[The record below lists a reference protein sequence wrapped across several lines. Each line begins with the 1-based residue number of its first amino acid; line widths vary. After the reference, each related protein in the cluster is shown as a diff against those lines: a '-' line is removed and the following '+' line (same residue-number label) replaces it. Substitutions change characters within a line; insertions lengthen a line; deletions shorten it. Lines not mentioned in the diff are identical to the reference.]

1 MQIPKNKIAASV
13 IALFLM
19 SVMATSLVA
28 SPARAQTGTSRK
40 TYPFIDTDH
49 NPVGMG
55 QQVLI
60 RFGILQ
66 QTGLVTWGWTGL
78 TVTVTAPNGKTET
91 LGPFETDSTGGTY
104 TLYTP
109 SQTGTYTL
117 KVNFPEQTVP
127 VDYFSYEAGEMI
139 FAGTTMLA
147 STSTMSLVVQQQ
159 PIPSYPTMPLPSS
172 YWSRPIDAQLREWY
186 SIAGNWVTR
195 PPNSLA
201 DDNAAPE
208 TAHVLWAKQLTTGG
222 LTGDIWGVAAGHTHG
237 AGPVASETG
246 DAYEGK
252 FINPVIMNGILYY
265 NEAGTPP
272 GIPESGIYAVDL
284 HTGQLL
290 WYKNA
295 TQLSFGQILYF
306 NSWNFDGVYTYIWDT
321 SGGTTW
327 NAYDPFNGDW
337 IYTMTNV
344 PSGSEFRGPSG
355 EILIPVYNYTA
366 GWMALW
372 NSTAAGQA
380 NPQYWNVSG
389 AMEGNYG
396 SWGSYMRPLVQGS
409 TFDAQLPGAFSWNVT
424 IPLGLTAGS
433 NFFAPII
440 QLYPDDRI
448 MSVDFNR
455 TMVRIWALN
464 VKGLNNNSK
473 SASLL
478 FDKYWNAPAEWLAG
492 MNTIQIGGWTNN
504 VTKGVVSLWD
514 KELRKH
520 YGFSVETG
528 NYMWETDSEHFLD
541 AYGWGNVEHTWYYA
555 YGKLYSVG
563 VGGIVYA
570 YDDQTGKTLW
580 TYNMTDPYNEA
591 VTGNYWWGWIMLI
604 SNGKVYVGTL
614 EHSAEQPLPRGGPF
628 VCLNATTGA
637 EIFRVNGMF
646 RETRWGN
653 NGIIGD
659 SIIAT
664 MDTYDQRVY
673 AIGKGPSAT
682 TVTAP
687 GIGVVAGNSV
697 VISGTVTDISPG
709 TEDYALTARFPNGVA
724 AVSDASMNDWMLYV
738 YKQFPYPTN
747 CTGVEVTLDALDP
760 NNNFIHIGTATSD
773 TSGAFGY
780 AWKTPDVPGKYTI
793 VATFAGSKAYY
804 ASYAETFAVVQ
815 EVPAATPPPQY
826 PVPPDFTWTIIGMG
840 IAIIIAVVIVGI
852 LLLLRKK

>member
-1 MQIPKNKIAASV
+1 MQLAKNKTAAIA
-13 IALFLM
+13 IAIFLM
-19 SVMATSLVA
+19 SAMAISLVA
-28 SPARAQTGTSRK
+28 LPAMAQPGVTRK
-40 TYPFIDTDH
+40 TYPFIDADP
-49 NPVGMG
+49 NPVGVS

-66 QTGLVTWGWTGL
+66 QAGSVEWGWKGL
-78 TVTVTAPNGKTET
+78 TVSIIRPDNTTET
-91 LGPFETDSTGGTY
+91 LGPYETDSTGGTA
-104 TLYTP
+104 TIYTP
-109 SQTGTYTL
+109 SQVGIYKL
-117 KVNFPEQTVP
+117 KLNFPEQTVP
-127 VDYFSYEAGEMI
+127 STYFSYEAGDLIIE
-139 FAGTTMLA
+139 GTTLLA
-147 STSTMSLVVQQQ
+147 STSDTLNLVVQQA
-159 PIPSYPTMPLPSS
+159 PLPNYPGIPLPTS
-172 YWSRPIDAQLREWY
+172 YWTRPIDDQLREWY
-186 SIAGNWVTR
+186 AVAGNWPVR

-201 DDNAAPE
+201 EDNAAPE

-222 LTGDIWGVAAGHTHG
+222 LTGGLWGDGQVPAG
-237 AGPVASETG
+237 SETG

-252 FINPVIMNGILYY
+252 FINPVILNGILYY

-284 HTGQLL
+284 HTGEQL
-290 WYKNA
+290 WHKNA
-295 TQLSFGQILYF
+295 TQLSSGQILYF
-306 NSWNFDGVYTYIWDT
+306 NSWNYDGVYTYLWDAT
-321 SGGTTW
+321 ADGGTTW
-327 NAYDPFNGDW
+327 KAYDPFNGEW
-337 IYTMTNV
+337 VYTMTNV
-344 PSGSEFRGPSG
+344 PLGSQFRGPSG

-380 NPQYWNVSG
+380 NPHYYAVEEG
-389 AMEGNYG
+389 AMLGNLG

-440 QLYPDDRI
+440 QWYPDRV

-455 TMVRIWALN
+455 TRVRIWALN
-464 VKGLNNNSK
+464 TKDLNKAST

-478 FDKYWNAPAEWLAG
+478 FDKTWNAPAEWLAG
-492 MNTIQIGGWTNN
+492 MNTIQIGGWTNQ
-504 VTKGVVSLWD
+504 VAKGVVSIWD

-520 YGFSVETG
+520 YGFSLETG

-555 YGKLYSVG
+555 YGKLFSVG
-563 VGGIVYA
+563 VGGTVYA
-570 YDDQTGKTLW
+570 YDDQTGKTVW
-580 TYNMTDPYNEA
+580 TYAMSDPYNEP

-604 SNGKVYVGTL
+604 SDGKVYVGTL
-614 EHSAEQPLPRGGPF
+614 EHSAEQPIPRGGPF
-628 VCLNATTGA
+628 ICLNATTGDVV
-637 EIFRVNGMF
+637 FRVNGMF

-697 VISGTVTDISPG
+697 VISGTVMDISPG
-709 TEDYALTARFPNGVA
+709 TKDYALTARFPNGVP
-724 AVSDASMNDWMLYV
+724 AVADASMSDWMLYV
-738 YKQFPYPTN
+738 YKQFPSFPAN
-747 CTGVEVTLDALDP
+747 CTGVEVTLDAVDP
-760 NNNFIHIGTATSD
+760 NGNFVHLGTATSD
-773 TSGAFGY
+773 TSGNFGFE
-780 AWKTPDVPGKYTI
+780 WKTPDVPGKYNI
-793 VATFAGSKAYY
+793 IATFAGSKSYY
-804 ASYAETFAVVQ
+804 ASYAETYAIVA
-815 EVPAATPPPQY
+815 EVPPTTPPVQY
-826 PVPPDFTWTIIGMG
+826 PVPYDYTMAILSVA
-840 IAIIIAVVIVGI
+840 IAVIIAVAIATI
-852 LLLLRKK
+852 LLLRKRP